1 MEVPQLVAVG
11 HDSTPITICHVKIF
25 QEMVICL
32 ACGFGCLRLEDDRNM
47 KGEGRIFSIIFKF
60 FGFDKAK
67 FLHFKEKILEHLAH
81 KILGRFF
88 LDLSI
93 QLFLF
98 TELTN
103 TFSGFEIAHI
113 FVHQ

>member
-1 MEVPQLVAVG
+1 
-11 HDSTPITICHVKIF
+11 
-25 QEMVICL
+25 MVICL